1 MKKVIYIVLSL
12 SLILLQFSC
21 GNNNQTKT
29 LEVTS
34 EVLNTESEEKAPKE
48 EKATIQLTF
57 DGIKTVADYGEE
69 ELAEKY
75 ESIKFGKYEQ
85 DNSLDNGKEDI
96 EWIVLEKNENKFLL
110 ISKYILDKI
119 QYDEEHGFN
128 DWNNSTL
135 RNWLNSNFYEETFD
149 EEEKSII
156 VRNNY
161 PNYAIVY
168 GVSKLTK
175 KNAYEGYSSDDL
187 VSILGFHEATKY
199 FGNISDPDEKEND
212 NKKVVAKPTPYAR
225 REVGQHKI
233 TIDIDKSN
241 RWNKGCAP
249 YWLRSLFAVFSRNE
263 TNSAAKIAYD
273 GTLTYDIFNEEYTG
287 VRPIIL
293 IDISKVSEEKSKK
306 MLSYDQDYAFVK
318 LGEEQIN
325 KTSKTIDSWEMEF
338 YNKSIDDF
346 KHSYYDEVK
355 NYGNNTSKKPVYVRE
370 VDGST
375 IFTYGLKDVNNDG
388 LNELLIFNK
397 NNLLRVYRLD
407 NPYDDYEKYRDE
419 FYAEEVYSRAL
430 WQNKE
435 DDRTSFLYNDNFINE
450 FNISVMRTDFSNDLI
465 YNEYLSESEKKEWF
479 DSMNYTLYYYNTYY
493 ITKNTH
499 SYSRDYGYETAES
512 YEYATNSEDGLGEYV
527 VWDNVNDNYTE
538 KRISKGEADAIFAK
552 HGSPITLNDGF
563 FVIN

>member
-12 SLILLQFSC
+12 SLVLLQFSC

-29 LEVTS
+29 SEVTL

-57 DGIKTVADYGEE
+57 DGIRTVADYGEE

-85 DNSLDNGKEDI
+85 DNNLDNGKEDI

-119 QYDEEHGFN
+119 QYDEGLGFN

-149 EEEKSII
+149 EEEKAII

-168 GVSKLTK
+168 GASKLTK

-199 FGNISDPDEKEND
+199 FGNISDTYGKEYD

-249 YWLRSLFAVFSRNE
+249 YWLRSLFAVANGNE
-263 TNSAAKIAYD
+263 TNCAAKIAND
-273 GTLTYDIFNEEYTG
+273 GTLTYHSFNEEYTG
-287 VRPIIL
+287 VRPMIL
-293 IDISKVSEEKSKK
+293 IDVSKVSEEKSKK
-306 MLSYDQDYAFVK
+306 MLSYNQDYAFVK

-325 KTSKTIDSWEMEF
+325 KTSKIIDSWEMEF

-346 KHSYYDEVK
+346 KHSYYDEIK
-355 NYGNNTSKKPVYVRE
+355 DYGNNTSKKPVYVRE

-407 NPYDDYEKYRDE
+407 NPYDDYEKYRDK
-419 FYAEEVYSRAL
+419 FSAEETYSRAL
-430 WQNKE
+430 WQDKE

-450 FNISVMRTDFSNDLI
+450 FNISVMRTDFSNDSY
-465 YNEYLSESEKKEWF
+465 YNQYLSESEKKEWF
-479 DSMNYTLYYYNTYY
+479 DSMNYVSYYYYTYY

-512 YEYATNSEDGLGEYV
+512 YEYETNSEDGLGEYII
-527 VWDNVNDNYTE
+527 WDNVNDNYTE

-552 HGSPITLNDGF
+552 HGSPITLNDGM